1 VTLVELRDA
10 ADKNPDGKVRRQ
22 VDATA
27 PSVDTTATLDQAMDA
42 LPATVHWLSVLDDER
57 RVQGILAFSDIV
69 RAYHR
74 ALRADARRVSRVASS
89 AGIQDVRVGPGSP
102 LIGRRLD
109 EQVLP
114 GGVIVVAVRRGDT
127 MLLGLGAVQ
136 LEAGDQVTVLIRSGR
151 QDGIRAL
158 FDGDAV
164 TSHRTTA
171 ANPGSH

>member
-1 VTLVELRDA
+1 
-10 ADKNPDGKVRRQ
+10 
-22 VDATA
+22 
-27 PSVDTTATLDQAMDA
+27 MDA
-42 LPATVHWLSVLDDER
+42 LPATVHWLTVLDDER

-74 ALRADARRVSRVASS
+74 ALRADARRMSRVASS
-89 AGIQDVRVGPGSP
+89 AGIQDVVVGPGSP

-114 GGVIVVAVRRGDT
+114 DGVIVVAVRRGDA

-136 LEAGDQVTVLIRSGR
+136 LAAGDQVTVLVRPDR
-151 QDGIRAL
+151 LDGIHTL

-171 ANPGSH
+171 GDPGNR